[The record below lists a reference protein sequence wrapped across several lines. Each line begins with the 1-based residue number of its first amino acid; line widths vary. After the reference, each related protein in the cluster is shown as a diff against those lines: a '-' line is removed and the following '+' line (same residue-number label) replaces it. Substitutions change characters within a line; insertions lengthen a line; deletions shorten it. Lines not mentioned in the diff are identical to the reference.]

1 MCDLGFELSLSTES
15 KLSIIRSI
23 QDGIEVAKVKKEE
36 TDPFDNGHG
45 IRKWGYLYQGFSD
58 SEIEELLLFIT
69 NRQSWKIPFMIA
81 PLDKTLYC
89 ILSKKNL
96 EIKQKNKTKVMHYV
110 SALSTVINKDFERKL
125 NENQK
130 GAIQLKLDLEID
142 NNEAKQIFKEM
153 LGEVTCEIEQFCV
166 LTLEFVRYELIGIE
180 ANILNENFDV
190 LYSEDWSSL
199 IKVSP
204 MDENDLGRREQEAQQ
219 HDVKTPL
226 KSKNKKEQQE

>member
-1 MCDLGFELSLSTES
+1 MGFKLSQDTES
-15 KLSIIRSI
+15 KISIIRSI
-23 QDGIEVAKVKKEE
+23 QDGIEIAKAKKEE
-36 TDPFDNGHG
+36 TEPFDNGHG
-45 IRKWGYLYQGFSD
+45 IRKWGYLYQSFSE

-69 NRQSWKIPFMIA
+69 KRQSWKLPFMIA

-89 ILSKKNL
+89 LLSKQNL
-96 EIKQKNKTKVMHYV
+96 EIKQKKKTKIMHYV
-110 SALSTVINKDFERKL
+110 SAISAVV
-125 NENQK
+125 NENFEDKLSEDQK
-130 GAIQLKLDLEID
+130 REIQLMLDLEID
-142 NNEAKQIFKEM
+142 NKKAKQIYEEM

-166 LTLEFVRYELIGIE
+166 LTLDFVRYELIGIE

-199 IKVSP
+199 IKVSS

-226 KSKNKKEQQE
+226 KHKRKKQQE